1 LKGKIMKDN
10 TGLACVGLLVLTVV
24 AVVLG
29 AVMNGYVLSVLW
41 GWFVVPLFSAPPL
54 SVATAIGLSLA
65 VGMLVSHESSSSS
78 GKKDTSDAIAAVV
91 SRVILAPLFTLFVGW
106 IVKSF
111 V

>member
-1 LKGKIMKDN
+1 MKEN
-10 TGLACVGLLVLTVV
+10 TGLTCVGLLVLAVV
-24 AVVLG
+24 AIVVG

-65 VGMLVSHESSSSS
+65 VGMLVSRGSSSSDE
-78 GKKDTSDAIAAVV
+78 KKDSGEAIVNLFAQ
-91 SRVILAPLFTLFVGW
+91 VIFAPLFTLFVGW